1 MAERLDAHTALI
13 TGGAGALGRHVVKRF
28 LEAGASVHIPLVT
41 GEGTAPLA
49 ELLGD
54 AMSTVHLHH
63 DADLT
68 DPDAVSAVF
77 SQVEGTSGRPPDI
90 LLNLAG
96 GFSHG
101 TIEDTDPSDWLKMF
115 QINATT
121 AFLCC
126 RSAFPAMRAAGWGRI
141 VNVSALPAHNEVRA
155 GFSAYASAKAAV
167 LQLSRTLAREGVGD
181 GITVNTVL
189 PSIIDTP
196 GNRAAMPDA
205 DRSRWLPPERIAAV
219 LHFLASEAGGIVNGA
234 AIPLTLGDP

>member
-1 MAERLDAHTALI
+1 MAERLDARTALI
-13 TGGAGALGRHVVKRF
+13 TGGAGALGRRVVKRF
-28 LEAGASVHIPLVT
+28 LEAGATVHVPLVADEDPT
-41 GEGTAPLA
+41 PLA

-54 AMSTVHLHH
+54 AISAVHLHH

-68 DPDAVSAVF
+68 DPDAVSTVF
-77 SQVEGTSGRPPDI
+77 SQVEGTSGSPPDI

-101 TIEDTDPSDWLKMF
+101 AIEDTDPSDWMKMY

-121 AFLCC
+121 AFLCS

-141 VNVSALPAHNEVRA
+141 VNVSALPAHHEARP

-167 LQLSRTLAREGVGD
+167 LQLTRTLAREGIGA
-181 GITVNTVL
+181 GITVNAVL

-219 LHFLASEAGGIVNGA
+219 LHFLSSDAGGIVNGA